1 MDGSAFDRDEGA
13 RTLALFEG
21 GRRLLESLARG
32 VALATVLGDLC
43 RLVERVAAGCR
54 CTVLLVEPGGARMA
68 HGAAPNL
75 PDTYNRC
82 LAGRPATAESGP
94 CGMAAS
100 LRQQVIVHD
109 VAADDRWKTR
119 EWASLALA
127 HGLRACWSTP
137 ILSAA
142 GAALGAFAL
151 YWPAPATPGQAHQD
165 VIQQMTHI
173 AAVAIERERAAG
185 VLGRAG
191 YTAVSD
197 TTTGADAAGHVLRE
211 RYASLTAREREV
223 MAWVVTGLPNKRI
236 SAVLGTAEITVKV
249 HRGRVMRKM
258 SAASLAEL
266 VRMAGRLAVPLPPYT
281 FVQ

>member
-32 VALATVLGDLC
+32 VALATVLDDLC

-109 VAADDRWKTR
+109 VAADDRWKER

-127 HGLRACWSTP
+127 HAC
-137 ILSAA
+137 A
-142 GAALGAFAL
+142 
-151 YWPAPATPGQAHQD
+151 
-165 VIQQMTHI
+165 
-173 AAVAIERERAAG
+173 
-185 VLGRAG
+185 RAG
-191 YTAVSD
+191 RRRSCRRPARPSVRSPC
-197 TTTGADAAGHVLRE
+197 TGRRLPRQ
-211 RYASLTAREREV
+211 ARR
-223 MAWVVTGLPNKRI
+223 TR
-236 SAVLGTAEITVKV
+236 
-249 HRGRVMRKM
+249 M
-258 SAASLAEL
+258 SSS
-266 VRMAGRLAVPLPPYT
+266 R
-281 FVQ
+281 